1 MPNNDTSRR
10 ESDWLEHAVSVRSI
24 GFDLHNVENEMA
36 NAGKNSYASL
46 KYTVEALETQN
57 TESPSEQQLLQPK
70 SEMTE
75 NWYALFVRSRH
86 EFATSEQLTK
96 KGVEVLL
103 PTVTRMQ
110 RWSDRGKAVTFPLF
124 PGYLFVHFRPSA
136 ETFLNVVK
144 THGTVSFV
152 SHEPGR
158 PTPVDTQEIQALKLI
173 LAHGEEIDVYPHL
186 WEGARVA
193 IKHGPLKGAIG
204 ILARKHDKHVFVINV
219 EILGR
224 SIGMK
229 IDADELELV

>member
-1 MPNNDTSRR
+1 
-10 ESDWLEHAVSVRSI
+10 
-24 GFDLHNVENEMA
+24 
-36 NAGKNSYASL
+36 
-46 KYTVEALETQN
+46 
-57 TESPSEQQLLQPK
+57 
-70 SEMTE
+70 MTE

-86 EFATSEQLTK
+86 EFATSEQLTR

-124 PGYLFVHFRPSA
+124 PGYLFVHLRPSA

-158 PTPVDTQEIQALKLI
+158 PTPVDPREIQALKLM

-186 WEGARVA
+186 WEGARVS